1 MMEDYFFTKNPPKS
15 TGPDYFN
22 PRWIKNHIKN
32 FKDLSPEDIQATLNE
47 LTVKTIF
54 SELKKTKSLKEK
66 IYICGGGIHNTFLIN
81 RLEEMIGNKT
91 LSTTDLGINPD
102 YLEACCFAWL
112 AKERLKEKKFNLSS
126 ITGSSKPIL
135 LGEIWEPF

>member
-1 MMEDYFFTKNPPKS
+1 MEDYFFTKNPPKS

-54 SELKKTKSLKEK
+54 SELKKTRPDMERRK
-66 IYICGGGIHNTFLIN
+66 IKFYRKKNQSN
-81 RLEEMIGNKT
+81 RAEL
-91 LSTTDLGINPD
+91 
-102 YLEACCFAWL
+102 
-112 AKERLKEKKFNLSS
+112 
-126 ITGSSKPIL
+126 
-135 LGEIWEPF
+135 